1 MEISK
6 MDSVLK
12 IYQKIKD
19 LDDEII
25 GLEKIG
31 LQLVND
37 STEVCFDLKINNH
50 TEKEKEDALQ
60 KKDEYST
67 ENIFDQLM
75 RGSMMTYSSYLNGAN
90 KTNSNEKVYSH
101 KISVYTALSI
111 CGILLKDKQYKRE
124 ELVNKLSEF
133 GVKI

>member
-19 LDDEII
+19 LDDEIV
-25 GLEKIG
+25 GLEKVG

-37 STEVCFDLKINNH
+37 STEVCFDLKITNH

-67 ENIFDQLM
+67 ENIFEQMM
-75 RGSMMTYSSYLNGAN
+75 RSSILTYSSYLNQPP
-90 KTNSNEKVYSH
+90 KSNEKVFSH

-124 ELVNKLSEF
+124 VLVNKLSEF